1 MGVDFVR
8 INYKKKWGV
17 CLATAA
23 AALGVG
29 AVVVRSQTPPAAP
42 EAVFKQYCTGCHNE
56 RLKIGEFVLDTNNL
70 KDVPAHPET
79 WEKVIRK
86 LRTGAMPPAGSP
98 RPNAATYSATAAYLE
113 NALDRAAALKPNPG
127 TLPLLHRLTRTE
139 YQNSIRDLLSLD
151 ALPREIDYSMMLPA
165 DNVSSRFDN
174 IADLLFMSPTTMERY
189 LDSSRKLSRLA
200 VGDPKAPLL
209 ASTYRLSPEQLQ
221 DSRVEDLPFGTRG
234 GLSLHSEFP
243 QEGLYE
249 FKLDVAGGGRD
260 QHTLEIT
267 VDGEHVD
274 SASVGGGG
282 RGGGAKPPEF
292 RIPIKAGPHVVGVTF
307 VERNQARDEATL
319 RPRMRARGTG
329 PAVASVLVS
338 GPYEAKGPGDTPSR
352 KHIFTCRPSTAADE
366 LPCAKKILSTMLRR
380 AYRKPVATADLND
393 LLPFYEAGRAESNF
407 DLGIQRALERM
418 LISPQ
423 FLFRIE
429 REPAGAKIGSSY
441 RVSDIELAS
450 RISFAL
456 WSSIPDDAL
465 LNAAI
470 AGTLKDPVVLEQQV
484 RRMLADKRSES
495 MVNNFATQWLFLR
508 DVNAKEPD
516 EILFPDFDE
525 TLRISFRRE
534 TELFLNSVLRENR
547 SVLDL
552 LSANYTFLNERLAKH
567 YGVPNIAGSYY
578 RKVTF
583 PPDNPRGGLLGQGGI
598 LMLTSYSTR
607 TSPVVRGKWVLENL
621 LNAAPPPP
629 PPNVPSLKTEAEQ
642 TGKPMTIREAMLL
655 HRAAPACANCH
666 ARMDPIGFAL
676 ENFDA
681 VGHWRERDSG
691 QPVNVSGVLP
701 DGTKIE
707 GVAGL
712 KQALIRQPEQFV
724 STVTEKLLMYS
735 TGRNVQYYDAPAIR
749 AVVRGAAPGNY
760 KFSSLMV
767 GIVKSAP
774 FQMRQVKGN

>member
-1 MGVDFVR
+1 MLFVAAQVVR
-8 INYKKKWGV
+8 PQ
-17 CLATAA
+17 TAA
-23 AALGVG
+23 
-29 AVVVRSQTPPAAP
+29 TPAA
-42 EAVFKQYCTGCHNE
+42 VFTQYCVGCHNA
-56 RLKIGEFVLDTNNL
+56 RLKIGEFVLDPGDL
-70 KDVPAHPET
+70 KDVPAHADT

-86 LRTGAMPPAGSP
+86 LRTGAMPPAGAP
-98 RPNAATYSATAAYLE
+98 RPSAAVYNSTAAYLE
-113 NALDRAAALKPNPG
+113 NALDRAAAAKPNPG

-139 YQNSIRDLLSLD
+139 YQNSIRDLLALD
-151 ALPREIDYSMMLPA
+151 TLPREIDYSMMLPA
-165 DNVSSRFDN
+165 DNVSSGFDN
-174 IADLLFMSPTTMERY
+174 IADLLFMSPTIMERY
-189 LDSSRKLSRLA
+189 LDSARKISRLA

-209 ASTYRLSPEQLQ
+209 ASTYRLSPEHLQ

-234 GLSLHSEFP
+234 GLSIHSEFP
-243 QEGLYE
+243 QNGLYE

-260 QHTLEIT
+260 PHQIEIT
-267 VDGEHVD
+267 VDGEHLE

-282 RGGGAKPPEF
+282 RGGAAKPPEF

-319 RPRMRARGTG
+319 RPRMRARGSG

-338 GPYEAKGPGDTPSR
+338 GPYEAQGPGDTPSR
-352 KHIFTCRPSTAADE
+352 KQIFVCPAAEE
-366 LPCAKKILSTMLRR
+366 LPCAKKILSKLLRR
-380 AYRKPVATADLND
+380 AYRHPVAAADLDD

-429 REPAGAKIGSSY
+429 REPTTAKMGGSY
-441 RVSDIELAS
+441 RVSDLELAS

-465 LNAAI
+465 LDAAI
-470 AGTLKDPVVLEQQV
+470 AGKLKDPVVLEQQV
-484 RRMLADKRSES
+484 RRMLADKRSEAL
-495 MVNNFATQWLFLR
+495 VDNFAAQWLFLR
-508 DVNAKEPD
+508 DVDQKEPD

-525 TLRISFRRE
+525 TLRVAFRRE
-534 TELFLNSVLRENR
+534 TELFLDSVLRENR
-547 SVLDL
+547 SVLEL

-583 PPDNPRGGLLGQGGI
+583 PPGSPRGGLLGQGGI

-642 TGKPMTIREAMLL
+642 TGKPMTIREAMVL
-655 HRAAPACANCH
+655 HRAASACAGCH

-681 VGHWRERDSG
+681 IGHWRERDSD

-724 STVTEKLLMYS
+724 STVAEKLLMYS

-749 AVVRGAAPGNY
+749 AIVRGAAAGNY
-760 KFSSLMV
+760 KFSSLVV
-767 GIVKSAP
+767 GVVKSAP
-774 FQMRQVKGN
+774 FQMRQVTTPSR

>member
-1 MGVDFVR
+1 
-8 INYKKKWGV
+8 
-17 CLATAA
+17 
-23 AALGVG
+23 
-29 AVVVRSQTPPAAP
+29 
-42 EAVFKQYCTGCHNE
+42 
-56 RLKIGEFVLDTNNL
+56 
-70 KDVPAHPET
+70 
-79 WEKVIRK
+79 
-86 LRTGAMPPAGSP
+86 
-98 RPNAATYSATAAYLE
+98 
-113 NALDRAAALKPNPG
+113 
-127 TLPLLHRLTRTE
+127 
-139 YQNSIRDLLSLD
+139 
-151 ALPREIDYSMMLPA
+151 
-165 DNVSSRFDN
+165 
-174 IADLLFMSPTTMERY
+174 
-189 LDSSRKLSRLA
+189 
-200 VGDPKAPLL
+200 
-209 ASTYRLSPEQLQ
+209 
-221 DSRVEDLPFGTRG
+221 
-234 GLSLHSEFP
+234 
-243 QEGLYE
+243 LYE

-260 QHTLEIT
+260 QHTIEVT

-274 SASVGGGG
+274 SAPVGGGGG
-282 RGGGAKPPEF
+282 RGAAVAKPPEF
-292 RIPIKAGPHVVGVTF
+292 RVPIKAGPHVVGVTF
-307 VERNQARDEATL
+307 IERNQARDESTL
-319 RPRMRARGTG
+319 RPRMRARGSG

-338 GPYEAKGPGDTPSR
+338 GPYDPKGPGDTPSR
-352 KHIFTCRPSTAADE
+352 KRIFSCRPVTAAEE

-380 AYRKPVATADLND
+380 AYRKPVAAADLED
-393 LLPFYEAGRAESNF
+393 VLPFYEAGRAESDF

-429 REPAGAKIGSSY
+429 REPATAKPGSSY

-456 WSSIPDDAL
+456 WSSIPDDQL

-495 MVNNFATQWLFLR
+495 LVNNFATQWLFLR
-508 DVNAKEPD
+508 DVDAKEPD

-525 TLRISFRRE
+525 TLRIAFRRE
-534 TELFLNSVLRENR
+534 TELFLGSVLRENR
-547 SVLDL
+547 SVLEL

-567 YGVPNIAGSYY
+567 YGVPDIGGSYY
-578 RKVTF
+578 RKVSF
-583 PPDNPRGGLLGQGGI
+583 PPDSPRGGLLGQGGI
-598 LMLTSYSTR
+598 LLLTSYSTR

-642 TGKPMTIREAMLL
+642 TGKPMTIREAMVL
-655 HRAAPACANCH
+655 HRAAPACAGCH

-681 VGHWRERDSG
+681 VGHWRERDSD
-691 QPVNVSGVLP
+691 QPINVSGTLP

-712 KQALIRQPEQFV
+712 KKALLSQPEQFA
-724 STVTEKLLMYS
+724 STVVEKLLMYS

-749 AVVRGAAPGNY
+749 KVVRGAAPSNY

-774 FQMRQVKGN
+774 FQMRLVK

>member
-8 INYKKKWGV
+8 INYKKRWGV

-42 EAVFKQYCTGCHNE
+42 EAVFKQYCVGCHNE
-56 RLKIGEFVLDTNNL
+56 RLKSGEFVLDPGEL
-70 KDVPAHPET
+70 KDVPRHAEK

-86 LRTGAMPPAGSP
+86 LRTGAMPPAGMP
-98 RPNAATYSATAAYLE
+98 RPSAATYNSTAAYLE
-113 NALDRAAALKPNPG
+113 NALDRAAVLQPKPG

-139 YQNSIRDLLSLD
+139 YQNSIRDLLALE
-151 ALPREIDYSMMLPA
+151 ALPREIDYSMLLPA
-165 DNVSSRFDN
+165 DNVSSGFDN
-174 IADLLFMSPTTMERY
+174 IADLLFMSPTIMERY
-189 LDSSRKLSRLA
+189 LDSARKLSRLA

-209 ASTYRLSPEQLQ
+209 ASTYRVGPEHLQ
-221 DSRVEDLPFGTRG
+221 DARVEDLPFGTRG
-234 GLSLHSEFP
+234 GLSIHSEFP
-243 QEGLYE
+243 QDGLYE
-249 FKLDVAGGGRD
+249 FKLDVAGGGRE
-260 QHTLEIT
+260 QHTLEVT

-274 SASVGGGG
+274 SAPVGGGG
-282 RGGGAKPPEF
+282 RGAAAAKPPEF

-307 VERNQARDEATL
+307 VERNQARDESTL
-319 RPRMRARGTG
+319 RPRMRARGNG
-329 PAVASVLVS
+329 PAIANVLVS
-338 GPYEAKGPGDTPSR
+338 GPYEPKGPGETPSR
-352 KHIFTCRPSTAADE
+352 KRIFSCRPATVAEE

-380 AYRKPVATADLND
+380 AYRKPVAAADLED
-393 LLPFYEAGRAESNF
+393 VLPFYEAGRAESNF

-429 REPAGAKIGSSY
+429 REPAAAKPGSSY

-484 RRMLADKRSES
+484 RRMLADKRSEAL
-495 MVNNFATQWLFLR
+495 VNNFATQWLFLR
-508 DVNAKEPD
+508 DVEAKEPD

-525 TLRISFRRE
+525 TLRIAFRRE
-534 TELFLNSVLRENR
+534 TELFLDSVLRENR
-547 SVLDL
+547 SVTEL

-567 YGVPNIAGSYY
+567 YGVPDVGGSYY

-583 PPDNPRGGLLGQGGI
+583 PPGSPRGGLLGQGGI

-642 TGKPMTIREAMLL
+642 TGKPMTIREAMVL
-655 HRAAPACANCH
+655 HRAAPACAGCH

-681 VGHWRERDSG
+681 VGHWRERDSD
-691 QPVNVSGVLP
+691 QPINVSGVLP

-712 KQALIRQPEQFV
+712 KQALLRQPEQFV
-724 STVTEKLLMYS
+724 NTVAEKLLMYS
-735 TGRNVQYYDAPAIR
+735 LGRNVQYYDAPAIR
-749 AVVRGAAPGNY
+749 KIVRGAAPGNY

-767 GIVKSAP
+767 GVVKSAP
-774 FQMRQVKGN
+774 FQMRQVK